1 MFADTLRPM
10 NPPTVNLLLAS
21 DLHLDVGG
29 YDLGA
34 HLSRYLRNGYAV
46 DAVVLAGDLMEAAA
60 GDPVAYAAAQ
70 VPQDIPVA
78 FVPGN
83 HDFYGGRYGN
93 LLNRWRARARGSHVR
108 VLAEEEMVVSNRQGG
123 EVVLLGTPLWSNLQS
138 MGPVVEAAL
147 KKEIQHRSAD
157 FSCMFASTGGS
168 WTVRHLLKQFDRA
181 YRFLES
187 GLSDEALK
195 DGRRRVAVTHFGP
208 HRQSMSPQ
216 WQSDNITAY
225 FINHLPELV
234 ERADLWLHGHTH
246 EEFDYQ
252 AGDVPHLGRVICH
265 PRGYPQGIERARA
278 LSYVPRLI
286 QVPVERVA
294 WGLEDEVSLV
304 LD

>member
-1 MFADTLRPM
+1 MTSS
-10 NPPTVNLLLAS
+10 TVNLLLAS
-21 DLHLDVGG
+21 DLHLDVGR
-29 YDLGA
+29 YDLSA
-34 HLSRYLRNGYAV
+34 QIARHLRNGYAV
-46 DAVVLAGDLMEAAA
+46 DAVVLAGDLMEVAA

-147 KKEIQHRSAD
+147 KQDIQYRIAD
-157 FSCMFASTGGS
+157 FSCMFASAGGS
-168 WTVRHLLKQFDRA
+168 WTVRHLLEQFGRA
-181 YRFLES
+181 YRFLEA
-187 GLSDEALK
+187 GLSDEAFA
-195 DGRRRVAVTHFGP
+195 DGRRRVVVTHFGP

-216 WQSDNITAY
+216 WQSDDLTAY
-225 FINHLPELV
+225 FVNHLPELV

-246 EEFDYQ
+246 EAFDYQ
-252 AGDVPHLGRVICH
+252 VGSEPHLGRVICH
-265 PRGYPQGIERARA
+265 PRGYSQGLERAQA

-304 LD
+304 QD